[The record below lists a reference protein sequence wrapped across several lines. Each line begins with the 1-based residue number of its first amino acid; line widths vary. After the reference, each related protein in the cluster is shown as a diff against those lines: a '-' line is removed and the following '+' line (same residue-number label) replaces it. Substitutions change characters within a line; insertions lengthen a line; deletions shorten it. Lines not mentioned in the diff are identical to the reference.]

1 MLFLSLEDAM
11 QVLKE
16 NKHWFNDEYIQPDEE
31 IEDDDG
37 FMLIEQELEQKC
49 FIKSSDD
56 TIQNISSLA
65 CDINPK
71 EIAAQIE
78 NDNLSQWCE
87 IMQAELNA
95 CLVKGDDDVSESD

>member
-11 QVLKE
+11 QVIKRNIDWLADGY
-16 NKHWFNDEYIQPDEE
+16 NDE
-31 IEDDDG
+31 DG
-37 FMLIEQELEQKC
+37 LDLISTELEQKC

-56 TIQNISSLA
+56 TIKKISSLA
-65 CDINPK
+65 YDINPK

-78 NDNLSQWCE
+78 SDNLRQWCE

-95 CLVKGDDDVSESD
+95 CVTKGDDDVSESD

>member
-11 QVLKE
+11 QVIRS
-16 NKHWFNDEYIQPDEE
+16 NRHWLADGYDN
-31 IEDDDG
+31 EDG
-37 FMLIEQELEQKC
+37 LELISIELEQKC

-56 TIQNISSLA
+56 TIQKISSLA

-95 CLVKGDDDVSESD
+95 CLVKGDDDENTPE